1 MQKFCQ
7 MVLFCFGLVLVVGC
21 GPSKPE
27 TLSPEKLKESE
38 AKMEADMKA
47 MTLPKNPAG
56 KK

>member
-7 MVLFCFGLVLVVGC
+7 MVLVCFGLFLVAGC

-27 TLSPEKLKESE
+27 TLSEEKLKESTT
-38 AKMEADMKA
+38 KMEADMKA
-47 MTLPKNPAG
+47 MALPKTPS